1 MVDPTVV
8 DARAV
13 AAEPAASAALP
24 PSRLSAA
31 VSDAI
36 GSEFA
41 RHAARFIGA
50 DEWRTRSAVDL
61 LVSAVLRRL
70 ARWSAGPDGAAGVFA
85 ELDNPRIDSDFLA
98 TVGRLLADEGGDQ
111 GEGLDAGREAAH
123 GLFGPRTEA
132 LVFDVASISGLTV
145 DATWQL
151 LALTVPVIYAALR
164 DHVRDRGLDAQALQD
179 QLENERVTAGS
190 KRHHRPRGA
199 VASPAGPA
207 GLFVRDARAG
217 VADAVARRGLY
228 ARLVGGIVAVG
239 VVVAVSLWLGG
250 SNPMTGVSSA
260 GSGGGTRLLED
271 PAGPVPAARRSAALD
286 GLVAFL
292 SSSESEAEYVVAL
305 DGVQFEPASATLRW
319 ASNAQLAEL
328 ARVLAAFPDAHAT
341 IEAYAD
347 GAPDAAGRA
356 LAVRA
361 AIAALGVQ
369 PSRMRHVG
377 INGASRAGPLVDAR
391 VTKGP
396 WASRDGGTP

>member
-1 MVDPTVV
+1 MVDPIVV
-8 DARAV
+8 DAPAV

-31 VSDAI
+31 VNGSI

-70 ARWSAGPDGAAGVFA
+70 ARWSAGPDGAAWVLA

-98 TVGRLLADEGGDQ
+98 TVDRLLADEGGDQ
-111 GEGLDAGREAAH
+111 GEGLDAGREVAH

-164 DHVRDRGLDAQALQD
+164 DHARDRGLDAEALRD
-179 QLENERVTAGS
+179 QLESEFATAGS
-190 KRHHRPRGA
+190 KRRYRPGGVA
-199 VASPAGPA
+199 ASPPGPA
-207 GLFVRDARAG
+207 RLFVRDARAR
-217 VADAVARRGLY
+217 VADAVARRDPY
-228 ARLVGGIVAVG
+228 ALAGGILAVG
-239 VVVAVSLWLGG
+239 AVVAVSLWLGG
-250 SNPMTGVSSA
+250 SGPTTEVSSA

-271 PAGPVPAARRSAALD
+271 PAGPVATARRSAALN

-292 SSSESEAEYVVAL
+292 SSSESDAEYVVAL

-328 ARVLAAFPDAHAT
+328 ARVLADFPDAHAT

-347 GAPDAAGRA
+347 GAPDAASRA

-361 AIAALGVQ
+361 TIAAFGVP

-377 INGASRAGPLVDAR
+377 TSGVGRAGPLVEAR

>member
-13 AAEPAASAALP
+13 AAEPAANAVLP

-31 VSDAI
+31 VKDSV

-85 ELDNPRIDSDFLA
+85 ELNNPRIDSDLLA
-98 TVGRLLADEGGDQ
+98 TVGRLLADEGGGQ

-123 GLFGPRTEA
+123 GLFGPRTES

-151 LALTVPVIYAALR
+151 LALAVPVIYAALR
-164 DHVRDRGLDAQALQD
+164 DHVKERGLDAEALRD
-179 QLENERVTAGS
+179 QLESERVTAGS
-190 KRHHRPRGA
+190 KRRYPPRGV

-207 GLFVRDARAG
+207 RLFVRDARAR
-217 VADAVARRGLY
+217 VAAAVARRGLY
-228 ARLVGGIVAVG
+228 ALVGGIVAVG
-239 VVVAVSLWLGG
+239 AVVAVSLWLGG
-250 SNPMTGVSSA
+250 GLTTEVSSA
-260 GSGGGTRLLED
+260 GSGGGTRVVGD
-271 PAGPVPAARRSAALD
+271 RNDPVPAAGHSAALD
-286 GLVAFL
+286 GLAVFL
-292 SSSESEAEYVVAL
+292 TSGEPEGEYVVVL
-305 DGVQFEPASATLRW
+305 DGVEFEPASATLRW

-328 ARVLAAFPDAHAT
+328 ARVLADFPEAWVT
-341 IEAYAD
+341 IEAYTD
-347 GAPDAAGRA
+347 GAPDAATRA

-361 AIAALGVQ
+361 AIAAFGVQ

-377 INGASRAGPLVDAR
+377 INGAGRAGPLVEAR
-391 VTKGP
+391 VTKRP
-396 WASRDGGTP
+396 WGSRDGGTP